1 MELKLKKHPNSSNSV
16 SGGLTGLGIIKEQK
30 IINKYNKIITVVK
43 FLIFLIKLSQFQL
56 KYNIKIHR
64 IMSMLKYSIH

>member
-43 FLIFLIKLSQFQL
+43 FLIFYFFNKVITIP
-56 KYNIKIHR
+56 IKI
-64 IMSMLKYSIH
+64 